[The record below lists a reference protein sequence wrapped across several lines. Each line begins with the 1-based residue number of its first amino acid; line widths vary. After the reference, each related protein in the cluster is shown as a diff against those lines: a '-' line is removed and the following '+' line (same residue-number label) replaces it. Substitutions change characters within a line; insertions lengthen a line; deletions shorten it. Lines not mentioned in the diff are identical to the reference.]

1 MKFLSGNRASV
12 ILLAIMSVV
21 LAAATIFE
29 RIAGSAAAGAIYHNP
44 GTIVLW
50 GLLVVNWAMIW
61 FKLLDS
67 RKIPLGSTILHL
79 SFAVMLT
86 GAFVTMVTE
95 VDGHMH
101 LCPDETKGMIIQ
113 DTGRPAGLPF
123 TVRLENLEISRYPG
137 SDNPSGFTSH
147 VTITKDGVE
156 QRHSVSVNHPLRIS
170 GWRIYQASYE
180 PETGASIFSIAHDPL
195 GSAISYSGYAL
206 LFLAFLMLTFS
217 PASRFSRLRKELSA
231 LGCCA
236 ALLLAGSPE
245 AGARDNE
252 WDKVAAQDSRG
263 RIVTMD
269 TFSREMIR
277 KIHHDEDW
285 DGLGA
290 VESVI
295 RIMSEPQSVYNAPFI
310 YQKNKEIA
318 GMIGQGEG
326 RLACF
331 SSLLDESGNYK
342 IGRLVDE
349 ALSVPPQQRSQL
361 QKDVLKLDEKA
372 NLLYALVQGRQ
383 LPLFPVRGSAA
394 SHWLSPAGNL
404 SSVSPEDSS
413 FIRDVTALMLSGSPQ
428 KAADEIAQYQQ
439 ECTGGTLP
447 SPGRMK
453 QELLCNR
460 IQPFKTGAM
469 GYMFCAILL
478 MISSL
483 LLRRSGK
490 VRKASCTAVLVLS
503 TLFLLMHTWGI
514 AARWYCSGQ
523 PPLSN
528 AYEVTVFLSW
538 CVALI
543 SLLLSRRSSAA
554 SAFGLLFAGALLLV
568 AGMNNMDPAVTPL
581 VPVLQSPWLMFHV
594 AVIIAGYGC
603 FGINFLMSAYG
614 LGAVAVCGQKADTV
628 RRTAILAEM
637 FAIVGLMLMTLGT
650 FLGAVWAGES
660 WGSYWSWDPKET
672 WALITIL
679 AYTITTHARLVPKLN
694 TPKWLFVLSIIGF
707 LCVLMTYFGVNYFLV
722 GMHSYAR

>member
-1 MKFLSGNRASV
+1 MKYLSNTKASV

-21 LAAATIFE
+21 LAAATIIE
-29 RIAGSAAAGAIYHNP
+29 RLAGSGVAGAIYHNP
-44 GTIVLW
+44 GTIILW
-50 GLLVVNWAMIW
+50 GLLIANWALIW
-61 FKLLDS
+61 IKLLNS
-67 RKIPLGSTILHL
+67 KKLPLGSTVLHL

-101 LCPDETKGMIIQ
+101 LCPGETKGMIIQ
-113 DTGRPAGLPF
+113 DTGRPVGLPF
-123 TVRLENLEISRYPG
+123 TVGLENLEISRYPG

-147 VTITKDGVE
+147 VTITRDDKE
-156 QRHSVSVNHPLRIS
+156 ERLTVSVNHPLRIS

-180 PETGASIFSIAHDPL
+180 PEKGASIFSLAYDPW
-195 GSAISYSGYAL
+195 GSAISYFGYAL
-206 LFLAFLMLTFS
+206 LFIAFLMLTFS
-217 PASRFSRLRKELSA
+217 PNSRFSRLRKELA
-231 LGCCA
+231 TLGCSA
-236 ALLLAGSPE
+236 ALLVAGTSN
-245 AGARDNE
+245 AGARDVS
-252 WDKVAAQDSRG
+252 WDKVTAQDSRG

-269 TFSREMIR
+269 TYSREMMR
-277 KIHHDEDW
+277 KIHHDEEW
-285 DGLGA
+285 DSLGA

-295 RIMSEPQSVYNAPFI
+295 RIMSNPQSVYDAPFI

-318 GMIGQGEG
+318 AIIGQTEG
-326 RLACF
+326 KLASF
-331 SSLLDESGNYK
+331 GSILDENGNYK

-349 ALSVPPQQRSQL
+349 ALSVPSQQRSQL

-383 LPLFPVRGSAA
+383 LPLFPVRGNRDSR
-394 SHWLSPAGNL
+394 WLSPADNL
-404 SSVSPEDSS
+404 SSIAPEDST
-413 FIRDVTALMLSGSPQ
+413 FIRDVTAMILSENSQ
-428 KAADEIAQYQQ
+428 KAVDLVTQYQQ
-439 ECTGGTLP
+439 KCAGESLP
-447 SPGRMK
+447 SSGRLK

-460 IQPFKTGAM
+460 VRPFKTGAM
-469 GYMFCAILL
+469 GYMACALLL
-478 MISSL
+478 MVCSMM
-483 LLRRSGK
+483 LRKRSRLQKG
-490 VRKASCTAVLVLS
+490 ACLAVLILS
-503 TLFLLMHTWGI
+503 TLVFMLHTWGF

-538 CVALI
+538 CVALL
-543 SLLLSRRSSAA
+543 SLLLSRRSASA
-554 SAFGLLFAGALLLV
+554 SAFGLFFAGALLLV
-568 AGMNNMDPAVTPL
+568 AGMNSMDPAVTPL

-603 FGINFLMSAYG
+603 FGINFLLSAYG
-614 LGAVAVCGQKADTV
+614 LGAIAVSGQESATV
-628 RRTAILAEM
+628 KRTAILVEI

-679 AYTITTHARLVPKLN
+679 VYTITTHARLVPKLN
-694 TPKWLFVLSIIGF
+694 SPKWLFLLSVIGI